1 MTMTSNVQ
9 SVVPAAH
16 TVTGR
21 VISNKME
28 KTIVVEVVRKVPS
41 PLYRKYVKQIT
52 KLFAHD
58 ETGRCHIGD
67 TVVIKQCRPL
77 SKKKTWMLVDVLET
91 ADVSISGVE

>member
-1 MTMTSNVQ
+1 MMTTVTVQ
-9 SVVPAAH
+9 ATH

-58 ETGRCHIGD
+58 EAGRCKIGD

-91 ADVSISGVE
+91 ANV